1 MDRTSHPCRSLAS
14 LLLIAGVTSTAGAAT
29 PTAASKPAPA
39 SAAPSLVVYR
49 CTDAKGTVSL
59 RDTPCARGQ
68 QQQARDMLRPQDPP
82 PRPANVTATPMPVVI
97 SAPAP
102 QVIVLQ
108 PPQPMFECIA
118 PDGERYTSDTGL
130 GRQRWEGVWLHMPN
144 YPIAPPHSGPGRPR
158 PADSGWIGYRD
169 EHLRGRVELGGRHS
183 PWRWPH
189 GPVASGSWVRDPCH
203 PLPPAEACD
212 RLRDRRYQLDRRYNS
227 ALQSERAQITLD
239 QRGIDARLA
248 NDCRGY

>member
-1 MDRTSHPCRSLAS
+1 MAGM
-14 LLLIAGVTSTAGAAT
+14 AGV
-29 PTAASKPAPA
+29 A
-39 SAAPSLVVYR
+39 SAAPPSGTGKPTPELVVYR
-49 CTDAKGTVSL
+49 CTDASGAVSL

-82 PRPANVTATPMPVVI
+82 PRPLVMAPPPTPAINV
-97 SAPAP
+97 APAP
-102 QVIVLQ
+102 QVVMLQ
-108 PPQPMFECIA
+108 APRPMFECVA

-130 GRQRWEGVWLHMPN
+130 GRQRWEGVWLQAPN
-144 YPIAPPHSGPGRPR
+144 YAPSPRQYRPGQPR
-158 PADSGWIGYRD
+158 PGDPNWREHHDDVLHARIDLGPRRD
-169 EHLRGRVELGGRHS
+169 PVWG
-183 PWRWPH
+183 WPH
-189 GPVASGSWVRDPCH
+189 GPIAAGAWVRDPCH

-248 NDCRGY
+248 NDCRGF